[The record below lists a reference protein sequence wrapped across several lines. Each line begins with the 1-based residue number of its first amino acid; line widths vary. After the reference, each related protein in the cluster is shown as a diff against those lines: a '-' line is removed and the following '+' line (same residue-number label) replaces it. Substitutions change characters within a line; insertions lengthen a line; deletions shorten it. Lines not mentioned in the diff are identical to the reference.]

1 MFSLFFRA
9 EPILR
14 LVQFG
19 WTLLRDADTPF
30 WVYMLVLVKKRK
42 EEEEKMVSASS
53 KSDEQ
58 GLNSQELMSQL

>member
-19 WTLLRDADTPF
+19 WTLLHDADTTF

-42 EEEEKMVSASS
+42 EEEKMVSASS

-58 GLNSQELMSQL
+58 GPNSQELMSQL